1 MQGRFLEGSTALVTG
16 SVQGIGLAVGK
27 ALASAGALW
36 RRGLSGS
43 PVQVARKV
51 PADRAHQCL
60 LMGVKQPHADMPLLL
75 RLTQYGNPRRGHQ
88 TKTPARGRGFQFR
101 QRDHPSGA
109 DHRRSQRDV
118 DSLGLQGV
126 NSRSKLLL
134 THSATP
140 DSWFFARHA

>member
-51 PADRAHQCL
+51 PASRRDQCL
-60 LMGVKQPHADMPLLL
+60 LIGVKQ
-75 RLTQYGNPRRGHQ
+75 T
-88 TKTPARGRGFQFR
+88 
-101 QRDHPSGA
+101 
-109 DHRRSQRDV
+109 
-118 DSLGLQGV
+118 
-126 NSRSKLLL
+126 
-134 THSATP
+134 
-140 DSWFFARHA
+140 